1 MKEYLNVTLT
11 AALMLGLCGVSA
23 AQSAQ
28 PSQPV
33 DPTAQA
39 PTAQAPTSQAPS
51 TTSPD
56 TDATPKTIPG
66 GTATTRA
73 SAPSSTPSKARPFMG
88 TVVRR
93 SEGFVL
99 RAGDLEYKLDDQS
112 QVEPYLGKSVK
123 VMGNLDKKNNT
134 IQVHSVEASPS
145 M

>member
-1 MKEYLNVTLT
+1 
-11 AALMLGLCGVSA
+11 
-23 AQSAQ
+23 
-28 PSQPV
+28 
-33 DPTAQA
+33 
-39 PTAQAPTSQAPS
+39 
-51 TTSPD
+51 
-56 TDATPKTIPG
+56 
-66 GTATTRA
+66 
-73 SAPSSTPSKARPFMG
+73 MG